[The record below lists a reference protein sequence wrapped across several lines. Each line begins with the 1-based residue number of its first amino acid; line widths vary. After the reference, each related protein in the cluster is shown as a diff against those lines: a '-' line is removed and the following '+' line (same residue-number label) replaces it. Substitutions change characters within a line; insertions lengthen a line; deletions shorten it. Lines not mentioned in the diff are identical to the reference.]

1 MITKG
6 VAQLVVEAEQEI
18 ETLSVE
24 ETIEL
29 KDDPNIQLVD
39 LRDIR
44 ELWREG
50 AIPEALHAPRGML
63 EFWVDPESPYHKEI
77 YASGKKFIFLCAKG
91 HRSALATLA
100 VQNMGLSPVA
110 HIEGGFT
117 AWRDEGGPVE
127 EKERR

>member
-6 VAQLVVEAEQEI
+6 VAELVAEAEQEI
-18 ETLSVE
+18 ETLSVDQAIK
-24 ETIEL
+24 TL
-29 KDDPNIQLVD
+29 DDPDVQLVD

-50 AIPEALHAPRGML
+50 AVPGAIHAPRGML
-63 EFWVDPESPYHKEI
+63 EFWVDPKSPYHKEI
-77 YASGKKFIFLCAKG
+77 YASGKKFVFFCAMG

-100 VQNMGLSPVA
+100 VQSMGLSPVA

-117 AWRDEGGPVE
+117 AWRDAGGPVE

>member
-77 YASGKKFIFLCAKG
+77 YASGKKFIFFCAKG